1 MCLCWVGL
9 YSTLCVVG
17 FYTGG
22 FIVLFEWFY
31 SLVLTVLGACLCSLR
46 SWCAL
51 FWCFKCLI
59 LGFNLYIFVLCVRGF
74 GVICVFVIVVWL

>member
-22 FIVLFEWFY
+22 FGRLFVFFVVLVCVV
-31 SLVLTVLGACLCSLR
+31 LV
-46 SWCAL
+46 
-51 FWCFKCLI
+51 F
-59 LGFNLYIFVLCVRGF
+59 
-74 GVICVFVIVVWL
+74 